1 MSENP
6 YAAPTTDVSAPTIYA
21 GTSMNSPYGGY
32 RDLKS
37 FHVMILLLLGLKIL
51 TEIGEIYAAEMM
63 NRGLVI
69 LDEGG
74 DFEETINQAGT
85 LSQSFNGLGIL
96 IFILTVIFW
105 GIWKN
110 KSCKNAWFFYSH
122 RAIPNHFADNPTP
135 GWSVGY
141 YFVPF
146 LNLWKPLQAMG
157 FIRDQC
163 SESVKTGPLLG
174 LWWTAW
180 LIMNFFSRYAA
191 RMRDEFET
199 TSEATAYNNT
209 LMVDSLITIV
219 AAFFAAAVIHQL
231 SAGQR
236 RKAKTMGAIL

>member
-32 RDLKS
+32 RDLKN

-110 KSCKNAWFFYSH
+110 KSCKNGWFFYSH
-122 RAIPNHFADNPTP
+122 GAIPNHFADNPTP

-231 SAGQR
+231 SVGQR
-236 RKAKTMGAIL
+236 RKAKAIGAIL